1 MGENMVKFK
10 LKVHP
15 EQGLMYIKEELRE
28 ILGNNV
34 IAIPNAKTV
43 VMFTEGEDIQK
54 VIDSL
59 KIIQM
64 DLELRKK

>member
-1 MGENMVKFK
+1 MVKFK

-28 ILGNNV
+28 ILGHNV